1 MMMFRVLF
9 ALGVMLPALVS
20 AGILMDPEGNLH
32 EGQFVYSEKYGLQFK
47 DEDGK
52 FATLQPD
59 TFRAL
64 EIDTRDIVWPEAF
77 RASAKV
83 ETGMLGQYFE
93 RTNLEGPKRERVD
106 YDIDYDWYDGGPF
119 AGWRVDHFSI
129 RWTGSFE
136 VPETGDYQFI
146 TTSDDGVRLKINGK
160 QLINN
165 WSEHSRAEDKTK
177 LRLEAGKQHQIV
189 VEYFENTGESVIKV
203 EYIDPTNARR
213 NLSELSLTAPDG
225 IVGDLDLPR
234 LVKTGLKPGILLRDG
249 SFLNAKVTKAN
260 DTAFVLGKPFEDL
273 TISTFNVARVVF
285 REIPSHTAA
294 AARPS
299 RRGALLV
306 GGDFVDGEF
315 KSFDRGMLKM
325 SSLLFGYQSLETKYE
340 THALLLREPTADK
353 PRWRVRDYHGNVL
366 LGESIRFEG
375 DRIVVSSEVLK
386 ELSLPIDT
394 IYRIDHSAEDDLY
407 PESIQLGPD
416 SIHSQNAKKV
426 SEDEQRRQSDS
437 LKRLASREKSR
448 IMRTV
453 ADTKNK
459 MQEEVRRL
467 EEARKKEQY
476 YADRLAKVTG
486 EHDKYKSEYE
496 SMAGHYTAAQK
507 EYDKLLAESR
517 TSQRDY
523 DKRRGEESRASSAV
537 KNGSKEV
544 SRVQSLVNRYA
555 RSGDEKQLKRWKDE
569 LVKKQKI
576 YATAKETYSKAQKAT
591 RAAADQKSK
600 LQRAADTAKRA
611 ASRAK
616 SDRDG
621 KKRYAD
627 SKARTMQQEVRYLNA
642 AKAKV
647 TAALAAVENRK
658 EDELR

>member
-1 MMMFRVLF
+1 MILRFLF
-9 ALGVMLPALVS
+9 ALGVLLPTLAS
-20 AGILMDPEGNLH
+20 AGILMDSEGKLH

-47 DEDGK
+47 DADGK
-52 FATLQPD
+52 FTTIKPD
-59 TFRAL
+59 TFRSL
-64 EIDTRDIVWPEAF
+64 EIDSRDIVWPEAF

-83 ETGMLGQYFE
+83 ETGLLGEYFE

-106 YDIDYDWYDGGPF
+106 FDINYDWYDGGPF
-119 AGWRVDHFSI
+119 AGWRVEHFSI

-165 WSEHSRAEDKTK
+165 WSDHARVEDKTK
-177 LRLEAGKQHQIV
+177 LRLEAGKLHQIV

-213 NLSELSLTAPDG
+213 NLSELSLIAPDG
-225 IVGDLDLPR
+225 LVGDLDLPR
-234 LVKTGLKPGILLRDG
+234 LVQTGLKPGVLLRDG
-249 SFLNAKVTKAN
+249 TFLNAKVTKAN

-294 AARPS
+294 AARPA
-299 RRGALLV
+299 RKGALLV

-340 THALLLREPTADK
+340 THALLLRESKADK
-353 PRWRVRDYHGNVL
+353 PRWRVRDYRGNVL

-386 ELSLPIDT
+386 ELSLPIGM
-394 IYRIDHSAEDDLY
+394 IYRIDYSAEDDLY
-407 PESIQLGPD
+407 PESIELGPA
-416 SIHSQNAKKV
+416 SIHTQNAKKV
-426 SEDEQRRQSDS
+426 SEDDQRRQSDS
-437 LKRLASREKSR
+437 LKRLASREKSK
-448 IMRTV
+448 IMRTE

-459 MQEEVRRL
+459 VREELRRL
-467 EEARKKEQY
+467 EEAQKKEKY
-476 YADRLAKVTG
+476 YADRLTKVRE
-486 EHDKYKSEYE
+486 EHTKYTTEYE
-496 SMAGHYTAAQK
+496 SLAKRYDVAQK
-507 EYDKLLAESR
+507 EYEKATTESR

-523 DKRRGEESRASSAV
+523 DKRRGEESRALSAV
-537 KNGSKEV
+537 KNGGKAV
-544 SRVQSLVNRYA
+544 SQLQATMKRNSRG
-555 RSGDEKQLKRWKDE
+555 RSQEQLKKWQE
-569 LVKKQKI
+569 QLVQKQKD

-591 RAAADQKSK
+591 KEAADRKSK
-600 LQRAADTAKRA
+600 LYRAAENAKRA
-611 ASRAK
+611 ASRAR
-616 SDRDG
+616 SERDG

-627 SKARTMQQEVRYLNA
+627 SKARSMQQEVRYLNT

-647 TAALAAVENRK
+647 TAALAAVESRK
-658 EDELR
+658 QDELR